1 VKYLVDTSV
10 CIAAKRDQAVATWMQ
25 SNENDLAIS
34 AWTLAELWHGVIKAD
49 PHGKKREQELFRKIS
64 EMVVLPFSRETAV
77 HLAELFH
84 RQEKRGVR
92 MKMKDCVIAATALE
106 HNLTLAT
113 GDVSDFQHTGLKLVN
128 PAGK

>member
-1 VKYLVDTSV
+1 MKYLVDTSV
-10 CIAAKRDQAVATWMQ
+10 CIAAKRDEAVATWMQ
-25 SNENDLAIS
+25 ANENELAIS
-34 AWTLAELWHGVIKAD
+34 AWTLAELWHGVIKSE
-49 PHGKKREQELFRKIS
+49 PHGKKREQELFQRIS
-64 EMVVLPFSRETAV
+64 EMTVLPFGRETAV

-106 HNLTLAT
+106 HSLSLAT
-113 GDVSDFQHTGLKLVN
+113 IDTGDFQHTGLKLIN